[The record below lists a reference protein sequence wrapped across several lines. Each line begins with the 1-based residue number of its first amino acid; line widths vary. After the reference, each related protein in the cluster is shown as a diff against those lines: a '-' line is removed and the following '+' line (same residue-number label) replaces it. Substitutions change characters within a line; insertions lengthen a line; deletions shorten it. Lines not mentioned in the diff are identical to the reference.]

1 MELILTKSL
10 PLLSSLLATE
20 NNFIRRKN
28 TMAEWIKSNWAEI
41 VAFFDKLYAILKQIL
56 GEEEAAE

>member
-1 MELILTKSL
+1 MGLIPKV
-10 PLLSSLLATE
+10 
-20 NNFIRRKN
+20 NFIRRKN

-56 GEEEAAE
+56 GEEEAA